1 MTNTTLT
8 PGKLAPP
15 GRTRRERKAAELE
28 ARTRA
33 AGDRLAR
40 ISGWPAAQVLQD
52 ARATPHGL
60 RQDDAELRLARD
72 GANVVAHDTGPRW
85 YAQLAKAFWNPFIM
99 ILVVLLAV
107 MYVQWLQVADEEPFD
122 PKIPI
127 IGTMVLVSGLLRFW
141 QEHRSAGAAAA
152 LRALVTTTTA
162 VRRRADRN
170 ADPATVEIPMDRV
183 VVGDVVRLA
192 AGDLVPAD
200 LRLLTAKD
208 LMVSQAALS
217 GESLPVAKA
226 DTRAH
231 DYGQST
237 TTDPVE
243 ADNLCLMGTSVT
255 SGTATGVVVA
265 TGAGTYFGSM
275 AGSLV
280 GERPETSF
288 DTGVKKVS
296 FLLIR
301 FMLVMVPLVFAVN
314 GFTKGDWNEAF
325 MFAVAV
331 AVGLTPEMLPM
342 VVTTNLARGAV
353 AMSRRKV
360 VVKRLNA
367 IQNLGAMDVL
377 CTDKTG
383 TLTEDRIVL
392 DRYLDAHGREDAEVL
407 EHAYLNSHFQT
418 GLRNLM
424 DRAVIDRVLEAEE
437 VVVDARFTKVDEIP
451 FDFARRR
458 MSVVLSRNEVSR
470 SEVNGSEVDRGDLDG
485 PASTEHILITK
496 GAVEEVLALCT
507 HVTDSGRR
515 LELTQEL
522 RRRVTRTA
530 EDNNRQGLRV
540 LAVATRSFPA
550 VRDAY
555 TVADED
561 GLTLVGF
568 LAFLDPP
575 KSDAAAA
582 LRALAD
588 KGVSVKVVTG
598 DNELVAARVCADVG
612 IDVGAVVTG
621 AEVDALDDA
630 ELRTLVRATTVFAKT
645 NPVQKARIVRALQA
659 EGHTVG
665 FLGDGI
671 NDAAALRDADVGI
684 SVDTAVD
691 IAKESADIILL
702 EKDLM
707 VLEQGVEQG
716 RTTFG
721 NTIKYIKMTASSNFG
736 NVFSVLVASAFIP
749 FQPMLAIHLLVQN
762 LAYDISQL
770 ATPWDRMDP
779 EYLRE
784 PRTWDAKGI
793 ARFMLFIGPISSVFD
808 ITTFLVLWNVFGAD
822 SEASQ
827 TLFQSGWF
835 VEGLLSQTLIVH
847 MIRTRKVPFIG
858 SRASAPVMVM
868 TAVVMAFGLL
878 LPFSPLAPAL
888 SMEALPMSYFPWLIA
903 ILLAYCALTQAVKTW
918 YIRRFRTWL

>member
-8 PGKLAPP
+8 PQKLAPP
-15 GRTRRERKAAELE
+15 GRGRRDRKAAELE

-40 ISGWPAAQVLQD
+40 YSSLPGSQVLQD
-52 ARATPHGL
+52 VRATPQGL
-60 RQDDAELRLARD
+60 RHDEAAHRLEQH
-72 GANVVAHDTGPRW
+72 GANVVAHERAPRW
-85 YAQLAKAFWNPFIM
+85 YTQLVKAYVNPFIA
-99 ILVVLLAV
+99 ILVLLDIV
-107 MYVQWLQVADEEPFD
+107 MFWQWTQAAEDESFD
-122 PKIPI
+122 PGIAI
-127 IGTMVLVSGLLRFW
+127 LGAMVLISGALRFW
-141 QEHRSAGAAAA
+141 QEYRSGRSAAA

-162 VRRRADRN
+162 VQRRDGRGDR
-170 ADPATVEIPMDRV
+170 PATVELPMDQV
-183 VVGDVVRLA
+183 VPGDIVRLA

-208 LMVSQAALS
+208 LMVAQAALS

-226 DTRAH
+226 DTRTH
-231 DYGQST
+231 DYGQSV

-243 ADNLCLMGTSVT
+243 ADNLCLMGTTVT

-265 TGAGTYFGSM
+265 TGSDTYFGSM

-280 GERPETSF
+280 GERPQTSF
-288 DTGVKKVS
+288 DTGVRKVS

-301 FMLVMVPLVFAVN
+301 FMLVMVPVVFAIN

-325 MFAVAV
+325 MFALAV

-392 DRYLDAHGREDAEVL
+392 DRYLDVHGRDDTEVL

-424 DRAVIDRVLEAEE
+424 DQAVIDRVLEAEE
-437 VVVDARFTKVDEIP
+437 VVVDARFTMVDEIP

-458 MSVVLSRNEVSR
+458 MSVVLNRNSLAATAEA
-470 SEVNGSEVDRGDLDG
+470 G
-485 PASTEHILITK
+485 EHAFNEHCLITK

-507 HVTDSGRR
+507 HMTDRGQRVP
-515 LELTQEL
+515 LTAEL
-522 RRRVTRTA
+522 RRKVTRTA
-530 EDNNRQGLRV
+530 EDHNRQGLRV
-540 LAVATRSFPA
+540 LAVATRTLPA
-550 VRDAY
+550 ERTAY
-555 TVADED
+555 SVADEAE
-561 GLTLVGF
+561 LTLIGF

-575 KSDAAAA
+575 KADAARA
-582 LRALAD
+582 LMALAD
-588 KGVSVKVVTG
+588 KGVAVKVVTG

-612 IDVGAVVTG
+612 IDVGEVVTG
-621 AEVDALDDA
+621 ARIDRLDDA
-630 ELRTLVRATTVFAKT
+630 ELRALVRTTTLFAKT

-779 EYLRE
+779 EYLRK

-793 ARFMLFIGPISSVFD
+793 ARFMLCIGPISSIFD
-808 ITTFLVLWNVFGAD
+808 ITMFLVMWNVFGAN
-822 SEASQ
+822 SEAHQ

-835 VEGLLSQTLIVH
+835 VEGLLSQTLVVH
-847 MIRTRKVPFIG
+847 MIRTRKIPFIQ
-858 SRASAPVMVM
+858 SRASLPVLVM
-868 TAVVMAFGLL
+868 TGLVMAFGIV
-878 LPFSPLAPAL
+878 LPFSPLASAL
-888 SMEALPMSYFPWLIA
+888 SMEPLPMSYFPWLIGV
-903 ILLAYCALTQAVKTW
+903 LLTYCALTQVVKTW
-918 YIRRFRTWL
+918 YIRRFSTWL

>member
-8 PGKLAPP
+8 PQKLAPP
-15 GRTRRERKAAELE
+15 GRARRERKAAELE
-28 ARTRA
+28 AGTRA
-33 AGDRLAR
+33 VAGRLAR
-40 ISGWPAAQVLQD
+40 YSALPGAQVLQD
-52 ARATPHGL
+52 VRATPQGL
-60 RQDDAELRLARD
+60 RQDEAEERLERD
-72 GANVVAHDTGPRW
+72 GANVVAHDRGPRW
-85 YAQLAKAFWNPFIM
+85 YAQLARAFWNPFIL
-99 ILVVLLAV
+99 ILTALVVI
-107 MYVQWLQVADEEPFD
+107 MYAQWLQVADEEPFD

-127 IGTMVLVSGLLRFW
+127 LGAMVLISGLLRFW
-141 QEHRSAGAAAA
+141 QEYRSSSAAAA

-162 VRRRADRN
+162 VQRRAGRDT
-170 ADPATVEIPMDRV
+170 APATVEIPMDRV
-183 VVGDVVRLA
+183 VKGDVVRLA

-208 LMVSQAALS
+208 LMISQAALS
-217 GESLPVAKA
+217 GESLPAPKA
-226 DTRAH
+226 DTRVH

-243 ADNLCLMGTSVT
+243 ADNLALMGTSVT
-255 SGTATGVVVA
+255 SGTATGVVIA
-265 TGAGTYFGSM
+265 TGSDTYFGSM

-296 FLLIR
+296 YLLIR
-301 FMLVMVPLVFAVN
+301 FMLVMVPLVFAIN
-314 GFTKGDWNEAF
+314 GFTKGDWAEAF
-325 MFAVAV
+325 TFAIAV

-353 AMSRRKV
+353 AMSRHKV

-392 DRYLDAHGREDAEVL
+392 DRYLDVRGGEDSEVL
-407 EHAYLNSHFQT
+407 EYAYLNSHFQT
-418 GLRNLM
+418 GLRNLL
-424 DRAVIDRVLEAEE
+424 DQAVIDRVLEAEE
-437 VVVDARFTKVDEIP
+437 VVVDARFAMVDEIP

-458 MSVVLSRNEVSR
+458 MSVVLARKE
-470 SEVNGSEVDRGDLDG
+470 LTG
-485 PASTEHILITK
+485 PAAENVLITK

-507 HVTDSGRR
+507 HITDRGARVP
-515 LELTQEL
+515 LTDAL
-522 RRRVTRTA
+522 RREAVLTA
-530 EDNNRQGLRV
+530 EANNRLGLRV
-540 LAVATRSFPA
+540 LAVATRTTPA
-550 VRDAY
+550 DRETY
-555 TVADED
+555 TVTDES
-561 GLTLVGF
+561 GLTLIGF

-575 KSDAAAA
+575 KKDAARA
-582 LRALAD
+582 LTALAD
-588 KGVSVKVVTG
+588 SGIAVKVVTG

-612 IDVGAVVTG
+612 IDVGRVVTG
-621 AEVDALDDA
+621 AEIDELDDA
-630 ELRTLVRATTVFAKT
+630 ALRELTATTTVFAKA

-707 VLEQGVEQG
+707 VLEQGVIQG
-716 RTTFG
+716 RQTFG

-749 FQPMLAIHLLVQN
+749 FQPMLAMQLLVQN

-770 ATPWDRMDP
+770 ATPWDRMDK

-784 PRTWDAKGI
+784 PRAWDARGI
-793 ARFMLFIGPISSVFD
+793 GRFMLVLGPTSSVFD
-808 ITTFLVLWNVFGAD
+808 ITTYLLMWHVFGAN
-822 SEASQ
+822 SEAHQ
-827 TLFQSGWF
+827 ALFQSGWF
-835 VEGLLSQTLIVH
+835 VEGLLTQTLVVH
-847 MIRTRKVPFIG
+847 MLRTRKIPFLR
-858 SRASAPVMVM
+858 SRATAPVLVM
-868 TAVVMAFGLL
+868 TALIMAFGIWV
-878 LPFSPLAPAL
+878 PFSPLAGVL
-888 SMEALPMSYFPWLIA
+888 GMQALPLTYFPWLA
-903 ILLAYCALTQAVKTW
+903 GTLLAYCLLTQGVKTW
-918 YIRRFRTWL
+918 YIRRFNSWL

>member
-8 PGKLAPP
+8 PTKLAPP
-15 GRTRRERKAAELE
+15 GRNRRDRKAAELE

-33 AGDRLAR
+33 VGERLAGF
-40 ISGWPAAQVLQD
+40 SSMPAAQVLQD
-52 ARATPHGL
+52 ADATTRGL
-60 RQDDAELRLARD
+60 RQDEATERLERF
-72 GANVVAHDTGPRW
+72 GANAVAQERAPRFVV
-85 YAQLAKAFWNPFIM
+85 QLAKAFWNPFI
-99 ILVVLLAV
+99 LVLVALDAV
-107 MYVQWLQVADEEPFD
+107 MAWQWLQAPADEPFD
-122 PKIPI
+122 PGIAI
-127 IGTMVLVSGLLRFW
+127 LGTMVLISGVLRFW
-141 QEHRSAGAAAA
+141 QEYRSGRSAAA

-162 VRRRADRN
+162 VQRRAGDGSE
-170 ADPATVEIPMDRV
+170 PLTVEIPMEQV
-183 VVGDVVRLA
+183 VPGDIVRLA

-226 DTRAH
+226 DTRTR
-231 DYGQST
+231 DNGQHT

-255 SGTATGVVVA
+255 SGSATGIVVA
-265 TGAGTYFGSM
+265 TGSDTYFGSM

-280 GERPETSF
+280 GERPQTSF

-301 FMLVMVPLVFAVN
+301 FMLVMVPIVLAIN
-314 GFTKGDWNEAF
+314 GFTKGDWVEAF
-325 MFAVAV
+325 SFSLAV

-353 AMSRRKV
+353 TMAKHKV

-392 DRYLDAHGREDAEVL
+392 DRYLDVHGQQDMEVL
-407 EHAYLNSHFQT
+407 EYAYLNSHFQT

-424 DRAVIDRVLEAEE
+424 DQAVIDRMLEAEE
-437 VVVDARFTKVDEIP
+437 VVVDARFTLVDEIP

-458 MSVVLSRNEVSR
+458 MSVVLRRN
-470 SEVNGSEVDRGDLDG
+470 DLTG
-485 PASTEHILITK
+485 QAGTGEHVVITK

-507 HVTDSGRR
+507 HMTDGGERV
-515 LELTQEL
+515 ELTDEL
-522 RRRVTRTA
+522 RRTVTRTA
-530 EDNNRQGLRV
+530 EDHNRQGLRV
-540 LAVATRSFPA
+540 LAVATRTMA
-550 VRDAY
+550 AERQTY
-555 TVADED
+555 TVADESE
-561 GLTLVGF
+561 LTLIGF

-575 KSDAAAA
+575 KQDAAQA
-582 LRALAD
+582 LRALSD
-588 KGVSVKVVTG
+588 NGVTVKVVTG

-612 IDVGAVVTG
+612 IDVGHVITG
-621 AEVDALDDA
+621 SVIDALDDA
-630 ELRTLVRATTVFAKT
+630 QLRQLVRDTTVFAKT

-671 NDAAALRDADVGI
+671 NDAAALRESDVGI

-702 EKDLM
+702 EKDLT
-707 VLEQGVEQG
+707 VLEQGVIQG
-716 RTTFG
+716 RQTFG

-749 FQPMLAIHLLVQN
+749 FQPMVAMQLLVQN

-770 ATPWDRMDP
+770 ATPWDRMDK
-779 EYLRE
+779 EYLRK

-793 ARFMLFIGPISSVFD
+793 GRFMLVMGPTSSVFD
-808 ITTFLVLWNVFGAD
+808 ITTFLLMWHVFGAN
-822 SEASQ
+822 SEVHQS
-827 TLFQSGWF
+827 LFQSGWF
-835 VEGLLSQTLIVH
+835 VEGLLTQTLVVH
-847 MIRTRKVPFIG
+847 MLRTRKIPFVQ
-858 SRASAPVMVM
+858 SRATWPVLLM
-868 TAVVMAFGLL
+868 TALVMAVGIM
-878 LPFSPLAPAL
+878 LPFSPLAATL
-888 SMEALPMSYFPWLIA
+888 GMQALPMSYFPWLVGT
-903 ILLAYCALTQAVKTW
+903 LLAYCLLTHGVKTW
-918 YIRRFRTWL
+918 YIRRFNSWL